1 MLTHVPYRFGTR
13 EARFKGGSQLN
24 FSFLGTYYQF
34 FLTGIYITII
44 LALIAVVLGSILGVA
59 LTLLRRSRFK
69 TVKFIGDIYVE
80 FIRGTPL
87 LAQIY
92 IIYIGVPALFSGSDI
107 PDLAVGA
114 IALSLNAAAYIS
126 ETIRSG
132 IEAVSKGQMEAARS
146 LGMNQRLAMFDII
159 MPQAFKNILP
169 ALGNQFIGSI
179 KDSSIVSVIGVAE
192 LMYKTTIVR
201 GNTALGLEPILV
213 ASFGYLVLTFT
224 LSRLLGV
231 VERRLKTSDHR

>member
-1 MLTHVPYRFGTR
+1 M
-13 EARFKGGSQLN
+13 N

-34 FLTGIYITII
+34 FLAGIYITII
-44 LALIAVVLGSILGVA
+44 LAVIAVVLGSILGVA
-59 LTLLRRSRFK
+59 LTLLRRSRFRI
-69 TVKFIGDIYVE
+69 VKLIGDIYVE
-80 FIRGTPL
+80 FVRGTPL

-92 IIYIGVPALFSGSDI
+92 IIYVGVPALFNGSDI

-201 GNTALGLEPILV
+201 GNTALGLEPIIV
-213 ASFGYLVLTFT
+213 ASLGYLVLTFT
-224 LSRLLGV
+224 LSRLLGI

>member
-1 MLTHVPYRFGTR
+1 M
-13 EARFKGGSQLN
+13 N

-34 FLTGIYITII
+34 FLTGIYYTIV
-44 LALIAVVLGSILGVA
+44 LALIAVVLGSVLGVA
-59 LTLLRRSRFK
+59 LTLLRRSRYK
-69 TVKFIGDIYVE
+69 VVKVIGDIYVE
-80 FIRGTPL
+80 FIRGTPI

-213 ASFGYLVLTFT
+213 ASLGYLVLTFT

-231 VERRLKTSDHR
+231 VERRLKASDRR